1 MEWRLH
7 GVEQLQE
14 SRKLDKTDK
23 VVWMKSEESQP
34 VLLGPN
40 RPNKW

>member
-1 MEWRLH
+1 MEWNSSKRA
-7 GVEQLQE
+7 GNW
-14 SRKLDKTDK
+14 TDK